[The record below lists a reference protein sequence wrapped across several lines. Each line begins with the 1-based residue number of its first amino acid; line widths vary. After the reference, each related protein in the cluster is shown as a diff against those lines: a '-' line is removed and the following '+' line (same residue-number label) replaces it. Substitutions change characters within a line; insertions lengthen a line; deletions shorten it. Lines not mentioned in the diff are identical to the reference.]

1 MRSLLD
7 GLRNRFPYQFESL
20 PSDVE
25 FFSGWCRALER
36 ACEQIDAALRDDK
49 RGWHWT
55 QIKEKFGVARLYYRF
70 GWSKTATLRLD
81 MAARANVA
89 SLHFLDAPAD
99 PVAAHIHRIV
109 SEAEAATAAQCMVC
123 GGPAQLQL
131 YEGWWATL
139 CDRHPPVHHD
149 DGCWR
154 LPEAD
159 D

>member
-1 MRSLLD
+1 MEPLAKK
-7 GLRNRFPYQFESL
+7 
-20 PSDVE
+20 VKT
-25 FFSGWCRALER
+25 
-36 ACEQIDAALRDDK
+36 QIDAGSWRLCWNK
-49 RGWHWT
+49 SY
-55 QIKEKFGVARLYYRF
+55 EKPQRRCLDISIGTEISHVTGLNFSKGGRSVRSGSDGSIEKMNTAQVAD
-70 GWSKTATLRLD
+70 GHS
-81 MAARANVA
+81 AAHAHEA